1 MPDLA
6 LGSDRPYSLV
16 TTVVHRGP
24 AAGHCRT
31 QLDIHVGSGDLR
43 LRFLDRDALAR
54 FCNALTDL
62 AEEACLPNPRSYRPV
77 LTRVYSDQDA
87 ASPTQQSFLGRLFP

>member
-1 MPDLA
+1 VPDLA

-24 AAGHCRT
+24 ATGGCRT

-43 LRFLDRDALAR
+43 FRDRDTLAR
-54 FCNALTDL
+54 FCDALTDL
-62 AEEACLPNPRSYRPV
+62 VEEACLPNPRSYRPV

-87 ASPTQQSFLGRLFP
+87 ASPTQQSFLCRFVP